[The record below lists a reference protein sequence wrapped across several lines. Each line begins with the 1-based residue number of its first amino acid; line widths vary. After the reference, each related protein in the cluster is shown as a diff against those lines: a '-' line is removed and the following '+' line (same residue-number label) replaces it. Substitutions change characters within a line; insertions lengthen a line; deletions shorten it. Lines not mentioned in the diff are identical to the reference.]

1 MARTRNR
8 RERTGRRRRATPTPT
23 PSPGEAGGG
32 GGSGGAGFLSV
43 LRESPKVAVSLGAI
57 VGCIAGILG
66 LVAWFFPD
74 AKPKPRA
81 PTDAKLEI
89 LDFQRH
95 VTLGQYLRMIKQ
107 DAGNYTPAQLK
118 RDGVVATVKAVNVS
132 GVDRADLFWTMRDSA
147 SGSDLADGHYVHQ
160 LAGRFKIKTTG
171 DSGGRPF
178 WAPAP
183 PQPGRYFVRYELSAP
198 NGTILNSTQTST
210 FVVG

>member
-1 MARTRNR
+1 M
-8 RERTGRRRRATPTPT
+8 
-23 PSPGEAGGG
+23 
-32 GGSGGAGFLSV
+32 
-43 LRESPKVAVSLGAI
+43 RESPKLAISLGAI
-57 VGCIAGILG
+57 VGLIAGVLG

-81 PTDAKLEI
+81 PTDAKLEV
-89 LDFQRH
+89 LDFQKH
-95 VTLGQYLRMIKQ
+95 VTLQRYLRMIRK

-132 GVDRADLFWTMRDSA
+132 GVKRADLFWTIRDSA

-160 LAGRFKIKTTG
+160 LAGRFKIATTG

-183 PQPGRYFVRYELSAP
+183 PQPGSYFVHYQLEAP
-198 NGTILNSTQTST
+198 NGSILNSTQTGA

>member
-1 MARTRNR
+1 MARPRSR
-8 RERTGRRRRATPTPT
+8 RERETRRRRGSTPTPVPT
-23 PSPGEAGGG
+23 PGGGG
-32 GGSGGAGFLSV
+32 GGSGSAGFLTV

-81 PTDAKLEI
+81 PTDAKLEV

-95 VTLGQYLRMIKQ
+95 VTLQRYLRMIKQ
-107 DAGNYTPAQLK
+107 DGGSYTPAQLK
-118 RDGVVATVKAVNVS
+118 RDGVVTTVKAVGVS
-132 GVDRADLFWTMRDSA
+132 GVKRADLFWTIRDSA
-147 SGSDLADGHYVHQ
+147 SGSDHADGHYVHQ
-160 LAGRFKIKTTG
+160 LAGRFKINTTG

-183 PQPGRYFVRYELSAP
+183 PQPGRYFVRYELTAP

>member
-1 MARTRNR
+1 MARKR
-8 RERTGRRRRATPTPT
+8 REQSRQKRRAPQAST
-23 PSPGEAGGG
+23 PSVEEAGGG
-32 GGSGGAGFLSV
+32 NGGSSPGFLTIV
-43 LRESPKVAVSLGAI
+43 RESPKLAISLGAI
-57 VGCIAGILG
+57 VGLIAGVLG

-81 PTDAKLEI
+81 PTDAKLEV
-89 LDFQRH
+89 LDFQKH
-95 VTLGQYLRMIKQ
+95 VTLQRYLRMIRK

-132 GVDRADLFWTMRDSA
+132 GVKRADLFWTIRDSA

-160 LAGRFKIKTTG
+160 LAGRFKIATTG

-183 PQPGRYFVRYELSAP
+183 PQPGSYFVHYQLEAP
-198 NGTILNSTQTST
+198 NGSILNSTRTGA